1 MSRNTYF
8 AHPVRLRASGPGEH
22 TGNPHV
28 PERDYGGMQAA
39 DRVPSDEALV
49 ASARS
54 GDKQAFADL
63 IVRHQ
68 RLLLI
73 LCERTLG
80 DAALAD
86 DAAQEAIL
94 QAMLGLDSL
103 KQPIRFGAWLAGIG
117 LNVCRRWLRARTG
130 ASFSLDSLLGGQ
142 RVSQA
147 IDLLTPDPAWL
158 AEEHELATR
167 VRRVVQSLPTGQRK
181 AVVLFYLRGLSHM
194 ETAAALG
201 IPVGAVK
208 TRLHKA
214 RSNLR
219 RQLWNLWEEMQPM
232 ATSEMPQET
241 TSDYV
246 DVRVVDVRR
255 IVPNEQDTLPRGVV
269 LLQETG
275 AQQRILG
282 IWIGPIEGE
291 AILVL
296 LADIEVPRPLTF
308 TFAINLLEAIGGR
321 LREVRINRLVDKTF
335 FAEAIVQAP
344 DGQERVVD
352 ARPSDAIPLALT
364 RNAPIHVA
372 EAVMREASW
381 PPSKFETDLRV
392 DGTHVLGKADI
403 LAEIE
408 RRRVQ
413 LAAEM
418 ERVSAER
425 RASGQTST

>member
-1 MSRNTYF
+1 
-8 AHPVRLRASGPGEH
+8 
-22 TGNPHV
+22 
-28 PERDYGGMQAA
+28 MQAA

-364 RNAPIHVA
+364 RNAPIRVA

-381 PPSKFETDLRV
+381 PASKFETDLRV

-403 LAEIE
+403 LAEME

-413 LAAEM
+413 LAAEI
-418 ERVSAER
+418 ERMSAER
-425 RASGQTST
+425 RASGQTSS

>member
-1 MSRNTYF
+1 MQP
-8 AHPVRLRASGPGEH
+8 AH
-22 TGNPHV
+22 
-28 PERDYGGMQAA
+28 
-39 DRVPSDEALV
+39 RVPSDEALV

-54 GDKQAFADL
+54 GDKQAFAEL

-68 RLLLI
+68 RMLLV
-73 LCERTLG
+73 LCERSLG
-80 DAALAD
+80 DTGLAG

-94 QAMLGLDSL
+94 QALLGLDSL
-103 KQPIRFGAWLAGIG
+103 KRPTQFGAWLAGIG
-117 LNVCRRWLRARTG
+117 LNVCRRWLRARAG
-130 ASFSLDSLLGGQ
+130 AILSLDSLLGAQ
-142 RVSQA
+142 RVSEA
-147 IDLLTPDPAWL
+147 VDILAPDPAWL

-167 VRRVVQSLPTGQRK
+167 VRRVVQTLPTGQRK
-181 AVVLFYLRGLSHM
+181 AVALFYLMGLTHV

-214 RSNLR
+214 KGNLR
-219 RQLWNLWEEMQPM
+219 RQLQNLWEEMQPM
-232 ATSEMPQET
+232 ATSEIPQET

-246 DVRVVDVRR
+246 DVRVIDVRR
-255 IVPNEQDTLPRGVV
+255 IVANEQDMLLRGVV

-275 AQQRILG
+275 AQQRMLG

-296 LADIEVPRPLTF
+296 LAGVEVPRPLTF

-364 RNAPIHVA
+364 RNVPIRVA

-381 PPSKFETDLRV
+381 SSEFQAGMRA
-392 DGTHVLGKADI
+392 DGQRILGKADI
-403 LAEIE
+403 LAEME
-408 RRRVQ
+408 RRRIQ

-418 ERVSAER
+418 ERTSTER
-425 RASGQTST
+425 RASRQSST